1 MNERRAVLLMTVE
14 PPDAAALQRAVST
27 LRREDRDL
35 LLATQRPLDA
45 PAAGL
50 DALVTGLDGSREVG
64 PAAAERGPAFRRA
77 LRAAADRP
85 ERFWLHVRD
94 DDWVAGRLA
103 DVDVVVPLDEHA
115 HPAGVR
121 LTEEHPHLTLA
132 DDVDAAAS
140 LLRSHG
146 EDHGRPRTSLPSR
159 GKGLS
164 RGLRG
169 RLRIGQAARAQQASA
184 EALDLLRHGH
194 DAEAQQVVSRTLGK
208 LTRPRLRADL
218 LGDVVSWGLAHGRQP
233 ALAQD
238 AYAAE
243 LAVADRHHAAGEH
256 DEAAASV
263 MEAMRTAFHPVLHFD
278 GPRSPLADD
287 PAGFTAPLRESVVAG
302 VLRRGPRKSGAERLV
317 PPPQGEARERQPRE
331 GEPREGQPREGEP
344 RKGQPREG
352 EPRTRLLIATQH
364 NADFLGE
371 ILDHFEGHPDF
382 DTRFELFK
390 DTPAVRRFGKQP
402 TAFVEQV
409 LAGRPELPRAL
420 ESTFREQLDRSDVVL
435 VEWATALAALVSRMD
450 HAGTRVVVRLHSYEA
465 FSQWPHLTSWANI
478 DDVVF
483 VSDHLRDLAVAAVP
497 GLSGPRAPRLHVVP
511 NAMPLQRFVRLKE
524 HYARFTLAVVGASK
538 VVKDPRW
545 AIEVLRLV
553 RRHDERYRLLLVRG
567 DVQDVSAAT
576 HEYVEEL
583 ERDLAELEPIGAV
596 ERVKHTDDVPT
607 VLEDVGVVLS
617 SSVRESFHLGLVE
630 GVASGALPVVRDWPF
645 FPGAARQLFPAD
657 WVVGSPQE
665 AAERILDLT
674 ADEKRWRAATTAAAE
689 HVLGTWDWTV
699 VRTEYERLLRR

>member
-1 MNERRAVLLMTVE
+1 MNERRAVLLMAAETT
-14 PPDAAALQRAVST
+14 DAAVLQEAVST

-35 LLATQRPLDA
+35 LLVTQRPLEA
-45 PAAGL
+45 P
-50 DALVTGLDGSREVG
+50 VTGLDGCHELG

-85 ERFWLHVRD
+85 ERLWLHLRD
-94 DDWVAGRLA
+94 DDWVAERLT

-115 HPAGVR
+115 HRAAAR
-121 LTEEHPHLTLA
+121 LTEAHPHLALA
-132 DDVDAAAS
+132 DDIDAAAS
-140 LLRSHG
+140 LLRGQGERHG
-146 EDHGRPRTSLPSR
+146 HPRTALPR
-159 GKGLS
+159 PAKALT
-164 RGLRG
+164 RRLRG
-169 RLRIGQAARAQQASA
+169 RLRIGQDVRAQQASA
-184 EALDLLRHGH
+184 EALDLLRQEH
-194 DAEAQQVVSRTLGK
+194 DAEAEQVVSRALGK

-233 ALAQD
+233 ALARD

-243 LAVADRHHAAGEH
+243 LAVADRHHAAGEY

-263 MEAMRTAFHPVLHFD
+263 TEAMRTAFHPVLHFD

-287 PAGFTAPLRESVVAG
+287 PAGFTAPLRDSVVAG
-302 VLRRGPRKSGAERLV
+302 ALRRGPRASATR
-317 PPPQGEARERQPRE
+317 PR
-331 GEPREGQPREGEP
+331 EPREGHRPAAEPREQ
-344 RKGQPREG
+344 R
-352 EPRTRLLIATQH
+352 PRTRLLIATQH

-371 ILDHFEGHPDF
+371 ILDHFEGHPEF

-420 ESTFREQLDRSDVVL
+420 ESTFREHLDRSDVVL

-497 GLSGPRAPRLHVVP
+497 GLSGPTAPRLHVIP

-524 HYARFTLAVVGASK
+524 HYARFTLALVGASK

-583 ERDLAELEPIGAV
+583 ERDLAELEPLGAV
-596 ERVKHTDDVPT
+596 ERVGHTDDVPT
-607 VLEDVGVVLS
+607 VLEEVGVVLS

-674 ADEKRWRAATTAAAE
+674 ADERPWRSATTAAAE
-689 HVLGTWDWTV
+689 HVLEKWDWTV
-699 VRTEYERLLRR
+699 VRQEYERLLRNASM

>member
-1 MNERRAVLLMTVE
+1 MNERRAVLLMAVE
-14 PPDAAALQRAVST
+14 TPDAAALQRAVST

-35 LLATQRPLDA
+35 LLVTQRPLDA
-45 PAAGL
+45 PA
-50 DALVTGLDGSREVG
+50 TGLDGSREVG

-103 DVDVVVPLDEHA
+103 DVDVVVALDEHA

-146 EDHGRPRTSLPSR
+146 GDHGRPRTSLPPR

-164 RGLRG
+164 RGLRA
-169 RLRIGQAARAQQASA
+169 RLGIGQAARAQRASA

-194 DAEAQQVVSRTLGK
+194 DVEAEQLVSRTLAK

-233 ALAQD
+233 ALARD

-243 LAVADRHHAAGEH
+243 LVVADRHYAAGEH

-263 MEAMRTAFHPVLHFD
+263 TEAMRTAFHPVLHFD

-302 VLRRGPRKSGAERLV
+302 VLRRGPRDG
-317 PPPQGEARERQPRE
+317 QPH
-331 GEPREGQPREGEP
+331 EGQ
-344 RKGQPREG
+344 
-352 EPRTRLLIATQH
+352 PRTRLLIATQH

-420 ESTFREQLDRSDVVL
+420 ESTLREQLDRSDVVL

-665 AAERILDLT
+665 AAERILELT

-689 HVLGTWDWTV
+689 HVLDKWDWTV
-699 VRTEYERLLRR
+699 VRNEYERLLRR